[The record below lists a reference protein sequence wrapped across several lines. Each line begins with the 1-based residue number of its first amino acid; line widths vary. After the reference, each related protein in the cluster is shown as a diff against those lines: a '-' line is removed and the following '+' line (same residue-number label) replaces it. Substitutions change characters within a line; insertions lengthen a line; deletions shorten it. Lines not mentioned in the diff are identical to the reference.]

1 MQRLSRDLLMWIL
14 LNGLHFKPET
24 RKELLLYLIK
34 FEISYVAVPRKQ
46 LDWDFGTNMLL
57 KINLGIVFRLTMA
70 PNIP

>member
-1 MQRLSRDLLMWIL
+1 MYGVDD
-14 LNGLHFKPET
+14 
-24 RKELLLYLIK
+24 
-34 FEISYVAVPRKQ
+34 YVAVPRKQ